1 MSAITSIETRGML
14 EAYQAVHS
22 PELRAQLDE
31 ENELVEQVSVNMI
44 ENAAYL
50 LFSQGYDV
58 DDVISYFTEATTNTI
73 IEDYLNFSEGN
84 LIIESVAVSDAY
96 IEEQFEILNEGILN
110 ALRGGVQR
118 VLGAGAGAM
127 KGGGGIRDA
136 AGAMLKSGTRAAKQ
150 TLGRAATGAKEL
162 VKKIPGRSLASAA
175 TKSPLGRLG
184 GKLVPGVGLALGA
197 ADAANRLKKG
207 DWGGA
212 ALSGLGAAAS
222 TFLPPGLGTA
232 AALGTAGLQA
242 GLDAAGLTGDKSK
255 KSEAAKTAPSGTPP
269 SLKAKQDYAKSKGK
283 YFSSSDEKTYKNY
296 NDALAAKNSRRGVKP
311 TPTPTPTPAAP
322 SSSPAPAAPSS
333 AAPSSTPAKSKA
345 APTKPDDSDAKLT
358 NMQKW
363 AKANPTLAARVKP
376 GQSGYDEIS
385 AKRTKPGPNEKQDQ
399 TPTQGNPDAK
409 IDTKSVEASKAS
421 FKPSAAPANS
431 ALAKEEE
438 RRKREAE
445 KAGKEA
451 QKQLVKAS
459 YEYDAYDL
467 VLEYL
472 LSQGHTDTIEEAHYV
487 MMEMDAETI
496 GSIVEAASDQSDKQ
510 IGKGVKTTYK
520 AQNVLDNQHQ
530 GRSKGLNRLPADERV
545 AKTKRM
551 RGRLKSRRDDLFG
564 ERNQREDS
572 KRAELKKMLGL

>member
-44 ENAAYL
+44 ENAAYV

-84 LIIESVAVSDAY
+84 LIIESVVVSDAY

-150 TLGRAATGAKEL
+150 TLGRAATGAREL

-222 TFLPPGLGTA
+222 TFLPPGLGTV

-255 KSEAAKTAPSGTPP
+255 KGPKIVGPKIVGPKIVGP
-269 SLKAKQDYAKSKGK
+269 K
-283 YFSSSDEKTYKNY
+283 SSSSSGGGGS
-296 NDALAAKNSRRGVKP
+296 NSP
-311 TPTPTPTPAAP
+311 
-322 SSSPAPAAPSS
+322 
-333 AAPSSTPAKSKA
+333 APSSTPAKPKV
-345 APTKPDDSDAKLT
+345 APTTPTAQTGDKTKDMAT
-358 NMQKW
+358 W
-363 AKANPTLAARVKP
+363 AKANPRLAEVERLRA
-376 GQSGYDEIS
+376 SGASRSEINKVMYNKGTAAYNAAIS
-385 AKRTKPGPNEKQDQ
+385 DKPGPGEKKDQ

-472 LSQGHTDTIEEAHYV
+472 LSQGHTDTIEEAQYV

-510 IGKGVKTTYK
+510 IDKGVKATYK

-530 GRSKGLNRLPADERV
+530 GRSKGLNKLPRGEREEK
-545 AKTKRM
+545 AKRM